1 MILTK
6 RFSVC
11 VCIVFGPS
19 WPFELFHWIFC
30 LILHCLWITNCDRY
44 TSDYAHFTFSDTI
57 WPHSLDGSGGLIL
70 WYDLRLWHMH
80 IIRSERLNTDSLWD
94 SADQCNWNAEDF
106 LVFHVFFAPIQ
117 FGHIPL
123 VFATFRPFEQKTQTN
138 LTLGATYR
146 SHGRRWWWYL
156 YIYDEFDD
164 EN

>member
-1 MILTK
+1 MR
-6 RFSVC
+6 RFWYLVL
-11 VCIVFGPS
+11 VFGFGITFTNWRS
-19 WPFELFHWIFC
+19 FYWTPFFMIDIQIMLISLFPTPF
-30 LILHCLWITNCDRY
+30 D
-44 TSDYAHFTFSDTI
+44 HFHF
-57 WPHSLDGSGGLIL
+57 HGSGGLTL

-146 SHGRRWWWYL
+146 SQGRGWWWYL